1 MQDNRIA
8 PWEKSTIIFPQLI
21 NEVLRGVGASNDDA
35 QVSDEMMSA
44 IVPIWVFSSC
54 KKLYGNKLRGVHL
67 CAGGL
72 GTDTCQGDSGG
83 ALQCQIPVTNEN
95 YNRCNG
101 WFVRGITSFG
111 KGCNRIG
118 TPGVYVDLSKEGI
131 LKWIYDWQKVSKRRQ
146 SQGKDIEP
154 GQLYEVIRR
163 NHDDYMK

>member
-72 GTDTCQGDSGG
+72 GTDTCQ
-83 ALQCQIPVTNEN
+83 
-95 YNRCNG
+95 
-101 WFVRGITSFG
+101 VRI
-111 KGCNRIG
+111 
-118 TPGVYVDLSKEGI
+118 DLNT
-131 LKWIYDWQKVSKRRQ
+131 V
-146 SQGKDIEP
+146 
-154 GQLYEVIRR
+154 
-163 NHDDYMK
+163 